1 MGRFCRSWR
10 RTVLPAMTLCP
21 HLTGELCRNCSGRSR
36 QRRFPVLRRGARDAP
51 PQKKSRTPTP
61 SLPLALFHFSLH
73 RGLSVFMKTP
83 PLPKR
88 PAVSR
93 SDPFRRRGGKAAF
106 FCRPAKRGT
115 WKKRPI
121 KSSCRTGAPFTGVF
135 YGPAAVTKSRR
146 RHKNWPGEDIA
157 SRAGKTRALYGRRS
171 APTSS
176 SKGRTGQTRLTD
188 ITDAIPTRE
197 AV

>member
-73 RGLSVFMKTP
+73 HGRTVFMKSP

-121 KSSCRTGAPFTGVF
+121 KSSCKAGAPFTGVF

-146 RHKNWPGEDIA
+146 RHKNWPGRT
-157 SRAGKTRALYGRRS
+157 SPPGRAKHAPFTAAAVRPRLPPKGGRGRR
-171 APTSS
+171 
-176 SKGRTGQTRLTD
+176 G
-188 ITDAIPTRE
+188 
-197 AV
+197 